1 MKQEPFGFER
11 PEHSPGF
18 MLWQTTI
25 MWQRRIAKALEPH
38 NISHPQFVIMAVLL
52 WLQGHKEEVF
62 QVDIIELTK
71 LDKMTVSNSLRKLE
85 SLGYLTRKESR
96 NDSRAKKVTLI
107 TKGKN
112 LIKKLVPI
120 VESTDAEFFDSL
132 DTKDQS
138 SLLKLLIQLTE

>member
-25 MWQRRIAKALEPH
+25 MWQRRIAKVLEPY

-62 QVDIIELTK
+62 QVDLIELTK

-96 NDSRAKKVTLI
+96 IDSRAKQVTLI

-112 LIKKLVPI
+112 LINKLVPI
-120 VESTDAEFFDSL
+120 VESTDAKFFDSL
-132 DTKDQS
+132 DTNDQS
-138 SLLKLLIQLTE
+138 SLLNLLIKLT